1 MKVLKILIRIA
12 AVSGA
17 ILAVLLTAAFWL
29 FSILTRII
37 TGIAHKI
44 R

>member
-1 MKVLKILIRIA
+1 MKALKFLIRIA
-12 AVSGA
+12 AISGA
-17 ILAVLLTAAFWL
+17 ILAVLLTAAVRL
-29 FSILTRII
+29 LSILANII

>member
-1 MKVLKILIRIA
+1 MKALKFIIRIA
-12 AVSGA
+12 AGVGTM
-17 ILAVLLTAAFWL
+17 LAVLLTAAIWL
-29 FSILTRII
+29 FSILARII